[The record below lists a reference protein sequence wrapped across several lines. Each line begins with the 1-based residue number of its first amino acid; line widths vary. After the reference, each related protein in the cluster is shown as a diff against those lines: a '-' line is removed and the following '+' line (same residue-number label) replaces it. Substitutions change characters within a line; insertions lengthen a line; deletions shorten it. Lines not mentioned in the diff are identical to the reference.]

1 MNCGVF
7 KKKTKNV
14 EPCSP
19 NRPEEGDAYIYSC
32 IKRNTY
38 FFVAFSVGKWTQE
51 TCRRMIEQLSAR
63 TEHPFQHTKIE
74 IFSDGNDDYTYVLPD
89 YYADSC
95 INYGQLVKI
104 REKGKVIGKEKRT
117 ICGNPDP
124 GDIGTTDIE
133 NFNGILRER
142 IGRLV
147 RKSKCFSKR
156 RWRLECSVQLFQFYW
171 NFINEFKRRTS
182 PAMLEGLTD
191 HLWIWH
197 EFFYSY

>member
-1 MNCGVF
+1 
-7 KKKTKNV
+7 
-14 EPCSP
+14 
-19 NRPEEGDAYIYSC
+19 
-32 IKRNTY
+32 
-38 FFVAFSVGKWTQE
+38 
-51 TCRRMIEQLSAR
+51 MIEKLSER
-63 TEHPFQHTKIE
+63 TDHPFPHTKIE

-104 REKGKVIGKEKRT
+104 REKGTVIGKEKRV
-117 ICGNPDP
+117 IYGNPDP
-124 GDIGTTDIE
+124 GDIRTTGIE

-142 IGRLV
+142 NGRLV

-197 EFFYSY
+197 EFFYFSLTISD